1 VSVGDR
7 CASPSPGLPAKTF
20 TPPAAPPRSRDRQS
34 RVTRTVIYREISSQ
48 PFVFSSSTTTSRHRL
63 STFSTLA
70 SIPAFPE
77 RTITIPVRHARGC
90 WRTEQSE
97 CLLVF
102 LLSLPLPSPLPFSLS
117 LCKRRRISGPFNPG
131 FLTAEDS
138 GGTEG
143 QRVTDTALRRQHSR
157 IMQFSDVLIWQ
168 RSCKRLRTHTRLRLP
183 STRRS
188 CRTTDAPRFLPGL
201 TRNSAVRSSLPSRME
216 GHSAAGM

>member
-1 VSVGDR
+1 VSVSDR

-102 LLSLPLPSPLPFSLS
+102 LLSLPLPSPLPFSRPFLS
-117 LCKRRRISGPFNPG
+117 INADGYRVPLIQASSRQRIQGGRRGN
-131 FLTAEDS
+131 
-138 GGTEG
+138 
-143 QRVTDTALRRQHSR
+143 ALR
-157 IMQFSDVLIWQ
+157 
-168 RSCKRLRTHTRLRLP
+168 TRRYVG
-183 STRRS
+183 STREL
-188 CRTTDAPRFLPGL
+188 CNLVTY
-201 TRNSAVRSSLPSRME
+201 
-216 GHSAAGM
+216 